1 LAQRCALI
9 YERGM
14 SRLRWDPAITF
25 HEVVLEPDMD
35 DRPCAY
41 CRRFTHI
48 YENRDRRLYLLRTGA
63 THLVSKIAHCMDK
76 ECPGHKEVVESPA
89 EMSLAPPFWT
99 IGWDVFAWMGHR
111 RFARSWSVPQIR
123 AELADSHDIPV
134 SADLIEDYL
143 KRYQAII
150 AARESSPEHMAD
162 EYRKVKDL
170 VLTIDGLQ
178 PEKGHETL
186 YVVRELRLKRV
197 WFATPLLS
205 SAAAEVKGVL
215 EQAAAW
221 AKQLG
226 KPVRLWISDKQKAF
240 VTGIAEVFPGVPHRY
255 CNNHFLRD
263 LAKPVLERDSHAKVQ
278 MRRKVRGLRQVERR
292 ILDER
297 RKGSNPT
304 ASSSH
309 EADAVQPTPMPA
321 TPSAS
326 SSASP
331 APGAAV
337 QPTPT
342 PATPSASSPASPA
355 PGAAVQPTPTP
366 ATPSASS
373 SAAPAPGAARTEA
386 QDIVLEYAAGIRG
399 ILNDDQGGPLDPP
412 GLRMAEALGQVRAS
426 LQRCV
431 ERKKGGPAIAS

>member
-1 LAQRCALI
+1 VFRKL
-9 YERGM
+9 
-14 SRLRWDPAITF
+14 
-25 HEVVLEPDMD
+25 VLEPDWG
-35 DRPCAY
+35 DRRCAS
-41 CRRFTHI
+41 CGEFTHI
-48 YENRDRRLYLLRTGA
+48 YEHRDRRLYLLTGA
-63 THLVSKIAHCMDK
+63 THMVSKIAHCMNK
-76 ECPGHKEVVESPA
+76 ECAGHQDVVESAA
-89 EMSLAPPFWT
+89 EMSVAPPFWT

-111 RFARSWSVPQIR
+111 RFARNWSVPQIR
-123 AELADSHDIPV
+123 AELVDSFGIAV
-134 SADLIEDYL
+134 SPDLIEDYL
-143 KRYQAII
+143 KRYQVMV
-150 AARESSPEHMAD
+150 AARESSAECLAD
-162 EYRKVKDL
+162 AYRDVEDV

-205 SAAAEVKGVL
+205 SSASEVKQVL

-221 AKQLG
+221 AKRLG

-240 VTGIAEVFPGVPHRY
+240 VTGIAEVFPDVPHRY
-255 CNNHFLRD
+255 CANHFLRD

-297 RKGSNPT
+297 RKGS
-304 ASSSH
+304 
-309 EADAVQPTPMPA
+309 

-326 SSASP
+326 S
-331 APGAAV
+331 GEAV
-337 QPTPT
+337 PPMPT
-342 PATPSASSPASPA
+342 PATLSAS
-355 PGAAVQPTPTP
+355 TP
-366 ATPSASS
+366 AAPTTASMAPD
-373 SAAPAPGAARTEA
+373 AAQSEA

-412 GLRMAEALGQVRAS
+412 GLRMAEALGEVRAS

>member
-1 LAQRCALI
+1 
-9 YERGM
+9 M
-14 SRLRWDPAITF
+14 SRLRWDPRIKF
-25 HEVVLEPDMD
+25 QKLVLEPDFD

-41 CRRFTHI
+41 CGQFTHI
-48 YENRDRRLYLLRTGA
+48 YEHRDRRLYLLHAGA

-76 ECPGHKEVVESPA
+76 ECPGHREVVESAA

-123 AELADSHDIPV
+123 AELADTYGIAV
-134 SADLIEDYL
+134 SPDLVEDYL
-143 KRYQAII
+143 KQYQAIV
-150 AARESSPEHMAD
+150 AARESAPESLAD
-162 EYRKVKDL
+162 AYRNVKDL

-186 YVVRELRLKRV
+186 YVVRELRQKRV
-197 WFATPLLS
+197 WFAIPLLS
-205 SAAAEVKGVL
+205 SSASEVKRVF
-215 EQAAAW
+215 EQADAW
-221 AKQLG
+221 AKRLD

-240 VTGIAEVFPGVPHRY
+240 VTGIAEVFAGVPHRY
-255 CNNHFLRD
+255 CDNHFLRD

-297 RKGSNPT
+297 REGSNPS
-304 ASSSH
+304 ASS
-309 EADAVQPTPMPA
+309 ADAVQPTPAPTQAM
-321 TPSAS
+321 PSAS
-326 SSASP
+326 NP
-331 APGAAV
+331 
-337 QPTPT
+337 
-342 PATPSASSPASPA
+342 
-355 PGAAVQPTPTP
+355 
-366 ATPSASS
+366 
-373 SAAPAPGAARTEA
+373 AAPTAALMAPDAARSEA

-412 GLRMAEALGQVRAS
+412 GLRMAEALGEMRAS

>member
-1 LAQRCALI
+1 
-9 YERGM
+9 M
-14 SRLRWDPAITF
+14 SRLRWDPGIKF
-25 HEVVLEPDMD
+25 QELVLEPDFD
-35 DRPCAY
+35 DRPCAH
-41 CRRFTHI
+41 CGKFTHI
-48 YENRDRRLYLLRTGA
+48 YENRDRRLYLLDAGA

-76 ECPGHKEVVESPA
+76 ECPGHQEVVESPA
-89 EMSLAPPFWT
+89 EMILAPPFWT

-123 AELADSHDIPV
+123 AELADSYGIAV
-134 SADLIEDYL
+134 SPDLVEDYL
-143 KRYQAII
+143 KRYQAIV
-150 AARESSPEHMAD
+150 AARESAPESLAD
-162 EYRKVKDL
+162 AYRNVKDL

-197 WFATPLLS
+197 WFAIPLLS
-205 SAAAEVKGVL
+205 SAAPEVKGVL
-215 EQAAAW
+215 EQAATW
-221 AKQLG
+221 AKRLG
-226 KPVRLWISDKQKAF
+226 KPVRAWISDKQKAF
-240 VTGIAEVFPGVPHRY
+240 VTGIAEVFAGVPHRY

-297 RKGSNPT
+297 RKGSNPS
-304 ASSSH
+304 ASL
-309 EADAVQPTPMPA
+309 ADAAQPTPPQAMLTPAMP
-321 TPSAS
+321 TPAMPT
-326 SSASP
+326 P
-331 APGAAV
+331 AM
-337 QPTPT
+337 PTPAMPTPAMPTPAMPT
-342 PATPSASSPASPA
+342 PATPSASN
-355 PGAAVQPTPTP
+355 
-366 ATPSASS
+366 
-373 SAAPAPGAARTEA
+373 SAAPAPGAARSEA

-426 LQRCV
+426 LERCV

>member
-1 LAQRCALI
+1 
-9 YERGM
+9 M
-14 SRLRWDPAITF
+14 SRLRWDPRIKF
-25 HEVVLEPDMD
+25 QKLVLEPDFD

-41 CRRFTHI
+41 CGQFTHI
-48 YENRDRRLYLLRTGA
+48 YEHRDRRLYLLHAGA

-76 ECPGHKEVVESPA
+76 ECPGHHEVVESAA

-123 AELADSHDIPV
+123 AELADTYGIAV
-134 SADLIEDYL
+134 SPDLVEDYL
-143 KRYQAII
+143 KQYQAIV
-150 AARESSPEHMAD
+150 AARESAPESLAD
-162 EYRKVKDL
+162 AYRNVKDL

-186 YVVRELRLKRV
+186 YVVRELRQKRV
-197 WFATPLLS
+197 WFAIPLLS
-205 SAAAEVKGVL
+205 SSASEVKRVF
-215 EQAAAW
+215 EQADAW
-221 AKQLG
+221 AKRLD

-240 VTGIAEVFPGVPHRY
+240 VTGIAEVFAGIPHRY
-255 CNNHFLRD
+255 CDNHFLRD

-297 RKGSNPT
+297 REGSN
-304 ASSSH
+304 
-309 EADAVQPTPMPA
+309 
-321 TPSAS
+321 PSAS
-326 SSASP
+326 SAD
-331 APGAAV
+331 AV
-337 QPTPT
+337 PPTPT
-342 PATPSASSPASPA
+342 PAMPSASNP
-355 PGAAVQPTPTP
+355 
-366 ATPSASS
+366 
-373 SAAPAPGAARTEA
+373 AAPTAALMAPDAARSEA

-412 GLRMAEALGQVRAS
+412 GLRMAEALGEMRAS

>member
-1 LAQRCALI
+1 
-9 YERGM
+9 M
-14 SRLRWDPAITF
+14 SRLRWGSGIAF
-25 HEVVLEPDMD
+25 RKLVLEPDWE
-35 DRPCAY
+35 DRRCAY
-41 CRRFTHI
+41 CGEFTHI
-48 YENRDRRLYLLRTGA
+48 YEHRDRRLYLLTGA
-63 THLVSKIAHCMDK
+63 THMVSKIAHCMNK
-76 ECPGHKEVVESPA
+76 ECAGHQEVVASAA

-111 RFARSWSVPQIR
+111 RFARNWSVPQIR
-123 AELADSHDIPV
+123 AELADSFGIAV
-134 SADLIEDYL
+134 SPDLIEDYL
-143 KRYQAII
+143 KRYQVMV
-150 AARESSPEHMAD
+150 AARESSPECLAD
-162 EYRKVKDL
+162 AYRDVADV

-205 SAAAEVKGVL
+205 SSASEVKQVL

-221 AKQLG
+221 AKRLD

-255 CNNHFLRD
+255 CANHFLRD

-278 MRRKVRGLRQVERR
+278 MRRRVRGLREVERR

-297 RKGSNPT
+297 RSGPEPS
-304 ASSSH
+304 ASSV
-309 EADAVQPTPMPA
+309 DAVQETPTPV

-326 SSASP
+326 TLA
-331 APGAAV
+331 APTTV
-337 QPTPT
+337 STT
-342 PATPSASSPASPA
+342 PAASRYEA
-355 PGAAVQPTPTP
+355 P
-366 ATPSASS
+366 
-373 SAAPAPGAARTEA
+373 
-386 QDIVLEYAAGIRG
+386 DIVLEYAATIRG

-412 GLRMAEALGQVRAS
+412 GLRMAEALGEVRAS

-431 ERKKGGPAIAS
+431 EREKGGPAVAT

>member
-1 LAQRCALI
+1 ML
-9 YERGM
+9 
-14 SRLRWDPAITF
+14 RLRWDPGIKF
-25 HEVVLEPDMD
+25 RKLVLEPEPD
-35 DRPCAY
+35 DRRCSH
-41 CRRFTHI
+41 CGEFTHI
-48 YENRDRRLYLLRTGA
+48 YEHRDRRLYLLTGA

-76 ECPGHKEVVESPA
+76 ECPGHQEVVESAA

-111 RFARSWSVPQIR
+111 RFARNWSVPQIR
-123 AELADSHDIPV
+123 AELMDSYGIGV
-134 SADLIEDYL
+134 SPDLVEDYL
-143 KRYQAII
+143 KRYQAIV
-150 AARESSPEHMAD
+150 AARESAPESLAVAYD
-162 EYRKVKDL
+162 KVKDL

-205 SAAAEVKGVL
+205 SSGPEVKTVL
-215 EQAAAW
+215 EQANAW

-240 VTGIAEVFPGVPHRY
+240 VTGIAEVFAGVPHRY
-255 CNNHFLRD
+255 CSNHFLRD

-297 RKGSNPT
+297 RK
-304 ASSSH
+304 
-309 EADAVQPTPMPA
+309 DAI
-321 TPSAS
+321 PSAS
-326 SSASP
+326 SDE
-331 APGAAV
+331 AV
-337 QPTPT
+337 TPP
-342 PATPSASSPASPA
+342 PATLSASSPA
-355 PGAAVQPTPTP
+355 TP
-366 ATPSASS
+366 A
-373 SAAPAPGAARTEA
+373 AAPMPPRTTRSEA
-386 QDIVLEYAAGIRG
+386 QDIALEYAAGIRG

-412 GLRMAEALGQVRAS
+412 GLRMAEALGEVRAS

-431 ERKKGGPAIAS
+431 EPKKGGPAIAS

>member
-1 LAQRCALI
+1 
-9 YERGM
+9 M
-14 SRLRWDPAITF
+14 SRLRWDPGIKF
-25 HEVVLEPDMD
+25 QELVVEPEPE
-35 DRPCAY
+35 DRRCAHCGKY
-41 CRRFTHI
+41 THI
-48 YENRDRRLYLLRTGA
+48 YENRDRRLYLLTGA
-63 THLVSKIAHCMDK
+63 THLVSKIAHCKDK
-76 ECPGHKEVVESPA
+76 GCPGHQEVVESAA

-123 AELADSHDIPV
+123 AELVDSYGITV
-134 SADLIEDYL
+134 SPDLIEDYL
-143 KRYQAII
+143 QRYQAIV
-150 AARESSPEHMAD
+150 AARESAPESLAD
-162 EYRKVKDL
+162 AYRNVKDL

-205 SAAAEVKGVL
+205 SSAPEVKSVF
-215 EQAAAW
+215 EQADAW

-240 VTGIAEVFPGVPHRY
+240 VTGVAEVFAGVPHRY

-297 RKGSNPT
+297 RKGSTPT
-304 ASSSH
+304 VSSG
-309 EADAVQPTPMPA
+309 EAVPPM
-321 TPSAS
+321 
-326 SSASP
+326 
-331 APGAAV
+331 
-337 QPTPT
+337 PTPT
-342 PATPSASSPASPA
+342 PATLSASTPPA
-355 PGAAVQPTPTP
+355 PTAAST
-366 ATPSASS
+366 
-373 SAAPAPGAARTEA
+373 APDAARSEA

-412 GLRMAEALGQVRAS
+412 GLRMAEALGEVRAS

>member
-1 LAQRCALI
+1 
-9 YERGM
+9 M
-14 SRLRWDPAITF
+14 SHLRWGPGIEF
-25 HEVVLEPDMD
+25 RKLVLEPEAD
-35 DRPCAY
+35 DRRCSH
-41 CRRFTHI
+41 CGEFTHI
-48 YENRDRRLYLLRTGA
+48 YEHRDRRLYLLTGA

-76 ECPGHKEVVESPA
+76 DCPGHQEVVESAA

-111 RFARSWSVPQIR
+111 RFARNWSVPQIR
-123 AELADSHDIPV
+123 AELMDSYGIGV
-134 SADLIEDYL
+134 SPDLIEDYL
-143 KRYQAII
+143 KRYQAIV
-150 AARESSPEHMAD
+150 AARESAPESLAAAYH
-162 EYRKVKDL
+162 KVKDL

-205 SAAAEVKGVL
+205 SSGPEVKSVF
-215 EQAAAW
+215 EQADAW

-240 VTGIAEVFPGVPHRY
+240 VTGIAEVFAGVPHRY
-255 CNNHFLRD
+255 CSNHFLRD

-297 RKGSNPT
+297 RKGSNL
-304 ASSSH
+304 
-309 EADAVQPTPMPA
+309 
-321 TPSAS
+321 SAS
-326 SSASP
+326 SDE
-331 APGAAV
+331 AV
-337 QPTPT
+337 TAVTPP
-342 PATPSASSPASPA
+342 PATLSASSPAAPA
-355 PGAAVQPTPTP
+355 AA
-366 ATPSASS
+366 SM
-373 SAAPAPGAARTEA
+373 APGAARSEA

-412 GLRMAEALGQVRAS
+412 GLRMAEALGEVRAS

-431 ERKKGGPAIAS
+431 EKKGGPAIAS